1 MALVAAEFLRS
12 RLVPGATWG
21 SLAYTQYGYLALMQ
35 VAAVVGIWG
44 LTFLVGWF
52 ASTFEMAWSRGFDW
66 SVVGAPVLD
75 LCRRPRNG
83 RRRRRGLRRVWRRRI
98 ARRSAWRP

>member
-21 SLAYTQYGYLALMQ
+21 SIAYTQYGYLALMQ

-44 LTFLVGWF
+44 LTFLVRVVRVHLRDGV
-52 ASTFEMAWSRGFDW
+52 AQRGFDW
-66 SVVGAPVLD
+66 SVVGASVLTCAVV
-75 LCRRPRNG
+75 LGTVLVGGRPESRR
-83 RRRRRGLRRVWRRRI
+83 RRRI
-98 ARRSAWRP
+98 ARRSAWRR